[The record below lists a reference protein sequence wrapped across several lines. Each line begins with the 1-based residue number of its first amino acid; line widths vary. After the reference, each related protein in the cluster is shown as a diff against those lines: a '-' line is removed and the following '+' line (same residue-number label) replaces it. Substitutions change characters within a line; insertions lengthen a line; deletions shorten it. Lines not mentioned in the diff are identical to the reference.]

1 MPRETRARDPVSY
14 ADSGSSTPAWMVRA
28 TTRRDATRR
37 DATRRE
43 RDRSRNQRTFECEFE
58 FDRRFGDDEEDD
70 ARPTKTRRGTDDGMK
85 RESRRRRDA
94 RGDGTATAR
103 TREDAREG
111 RRDAT
116 SAKSPARARR
126 GGRDARDDGGRE
138 IDDDARIA
146 RDVRQKSTKAFTKEP
161 EKARKRREK
170 SLGDEAGKK
179 TPTKK
184 TPAKTT
190 PARGGNATGKEAE
203 TAPAAKRGRGRP
215 VGTTKAAMAK
225 RTGDDGGK
233 KAGRRRRA
241 SRER

>member
-1 MPRETRARDPVSY
+1 
-14 ADSGSSTPAWMVRA
+14 
-28 TTRRDATRR
+28 
-37 DATRRE
+37 
-43 RDRSRNQRTFECEFE
+43 
-58 FDRRFGDDEEDD
+58 
-70 ARPTKTRRGTDDGMK
+70 MK

-94 RGDGTATAR
+94 RGDGTAASDDG
-103 TREDAREG
+103 EDAREG
-111 RRDAT
+111 RRDGT

-126 GGRDARDDGGRE
+126 GGRDARDDGDGRE

-146 RDVRQKSTKAFTKEP
+146 RGVRQKSTKAFTKEP

-170 SLGDEAGKK
+170 SSGEEAGKK

-233 KAGRRRRA
+233 KAGKATAGVSRKVSAMAKAAAIAKEGLKRPAKYFEDERA
-241 SRER
+241 IGFGKEQSRKISLGVFTGIRYR